1 MAEQTADLGPIEKYV
16 ADNLP
21 VIPTTTAADW
31 FEYSSKHFTGW
42 PTQDNPYDS
51 GQPSGTN
58 NGPAHRQRRGACS
71 CTSSPLP
78 HDKQLTQHKNKQL
91 T

>member
-1 MAEQTADLGPIEKYV
+1 VDAELAKLNADQTVPQQQADMAPIEKFV

-31 FEYSSKHFTGW
+31 FERTSKHFTGW
-42 PTQDNPYDS
+42 PSQSDPYES

-58 NGPAHRQRRGACS
+58 NGPGTGSDEVVLLHLKPVS
-71 CTSSPLP
+71 
-78 HDKQLTQHKNKQL
+78 
-91 T
+91 